1 LSQRLPDQ
9 QAIPALISKLDDPD
23 AVVRLA
29 AIEELR
35 RRTGKDFGYAPWAD
49 DGERT
54 PSVAA
59 WRSWWKARQQRVFP
73 SPQQPAGA
81 ARVQSRRLGL
91 LRR

>member
-1 LSQRLPDQ
+1 LADQ
-9 QAIPALISKLDDPD
+9 QAIPALISKLDDSD

-49 DGERT
+49 DSERA

-59 WRSWWKARQQRVFP
+59 WRSWWQARQRRVYP
-73 SPQQPAGA
+73 SSQQPAPA
-81 ARVQSRRLGL
+81 AHGETRRPRL